1 MRHRI
6 RSAVLV
12 VVVLAVQLLDGA
24 AGFSTAPFRAL
35 AVPSRDPGVSMWPPG
50 TSVVL
55 RWPARKARA
64 RAGRLGRVMCGAR
77 SMASDASMADEVR
90 TAFAAGVVQ
99 LNQKEDMS
107 IALADFITKTT
118 DAFATGMR
126 SRLCPAQRST
136 RNHAHVRN
144 RPDRIAAPNQLSG
157 ARLEPHFRR
166 PCAGRPRPPRPPPC
180 SHLPM

>member
-1 MRHRI
+1 MRHS
-6 RSAVLV
+6 SAVLV
-12 VVVLAVQLLDGA
+12 VVVLTAQLLDGA
-24 AGFSTAPFRAL
+24 AGFSTAPFRA
-35 AVPSRDPGVSMWPPG
+35 VPSHYRFVCFLPSL
-50 TSVVL
+50 VL

-64 RAGRLGRVMCGAR
+64 GRVGGVLCGAR
-77 SMASDASMADEVR
+77 SMAGDASMADEVR

-136 RNHAHVRN
+136 HDHAHVRN